1 MERITMTAEAEVHV
15 ALDDVNDMRRKIVSC
30 FDIARRC
37 VRLRNLLYATS
48 ERMLGAARF
57 DDEIAAYR
65 GRLLRDLMA
74 EGGTATCRAELA
86 AKRLELG
93 RQMAVLK
100 ADAEAKPEV
109 YAWLKRNLQWSPF
122 MLHLL
127 QQIVE
132 KGVTAED
139 LT

>member
-1 MERITMTAEAEVHV
+1 MTAEAEVHV
-15 ALDDVNDMRRKIVSC
+15 ALDDVNDMRRKLVSC

-37 VRLRNLLYATS
+37 MRLRNLLYATS
-48 ERMLGAARF
+48 ERMLDAARF
-57 DDEIAAYR
+57 DDEMAAYR
-65 GRLLRDLMA
+65 ERLLNSLLA
-74 EGGTATCRAELA
+74 EGGTAACRAELA
-86 AKRLELG
+86 AKRMELG

-109 YAWLKRNLQWSPF
+109 YAWLKRYLQWSPIF
-122 MLHLL
+122 LHML

>member
-1 MERITMTAEAEVHV
+1 METKERTKVNLE
-15 ALDDVNDMRRKIVSC
+15 DVNMMLRKLVGC
-30 FDIARRC
+30 FDIAGRC
-37 VRLRNLLYATS
+37 MRLRNLLYATS
-48 ERMLGAARF
+48 ERMLDAARF
-57 DDEIAAYR
+57 DDEVAAYR
-65 GRLLRDLMA
+65 KRLLKDLMA

-86 AKRLELG
+86 AKRMELG

-109 YAWLKRNLQWSPF
+109 YAWLKRYLQWSPIF
-122 MLHLL
+122 LHML